1 MVSKPNEPKLSKN
14 LLFSIIFR
22 KKIPEKPPI
31 RPFVLEIT
39 PEKLVVS
46 SKEYLEVTIR
56 NPTKE
61 TYNVYVYFDSF
72 FWLME
77 VLLADFTKNRG
88 DSKSMSF
95 TSSVLEPGETHS
107 FSIGYHNAEYT
118 IPRDPMENCDCVDD
132 CWPVCLIHTGL
143 DVKVPPCE
151 RKNYNYERP
160 EGVLI
165 VRYGPKND
173 SEWNKTDSMKRMDL
187 YLKDET
193 EEYKKYREQFAEIRK
208 DQERRARW
216 GHVLVN
222 EKCRTYKRFR
232 DLDGKIREFGDEEWE
247 RDIPTDLK
255 QLDDLSDEEIL
266 KMRKERKERIE
277 EYHRKLDEPVKEE
290 KKEEV
295 VKEKSKV
302 KTVEKSKRPED
313 PPQKAPAPPKPTSM
327 ESKVASTETP
337 STNKKSVEVPDKKKE
352 QKKKKKA
359 NPCCTIM

>member
-1 MVSKPNEPKLSKN
+1 MDSKTNEPKLKN
-14 LLFSIIFR
+14 
-22 KKIPEKPPI
+22 PPI
-31 RPFVLEIT
+31 RPFLLEIT

-77 VLLADFTKNRG
+77 RHLADFTKNRG
-88 DSKSMSF
+88 DSKSMCFDSK
-95 TSSVLEPGETHS
+95 VLEPGDTHS

-118 IPRDPMENCDCVDD
+118 IPRYPMEHCDCVDD

-165 VRYGPKND
+165 VRYGSICD
-173 SEWNKTDSMKRMDL
+173 SEWNDSDPMKRMVL

-208 DQERRARW
+208 NQERRARW

-247 RDIPTDLK
+247 RDVPTNLK
-255 QLDDLSDEEIL
+255 QLDDLSDEQIL

-277 EYHRKLDEPVKEE
+277 EYFRKLDEPVE
-290 KKEEV
+290 KKSEKKQKEKEA

-313 PPQKAPAPPKPTSM
+313 PPQKVPAPSKPNSM

-337 STNKKSVEVPDKKKE
+337 STNNKPVELPDKKNE
-352 QKKKKKA
+352 QKKKKKS